1 MFTSLFSLTGAS
13 RGLGRGTDGACHLV
27 EIMLENLLPKDVQSG
42 RLHSDAYLIAHDY
55 GTHVGFTAHDHEDN
69 CVVGERVIS
78 SYPALVQYIQ
88 SAYTSYTPVVVEEDA
103 ELDAQLEAF
112 RRQAIAEVDGVADED
127 DDFVEDDE
135 ANEVE
140 DMEDP
145 DLDDDLTT
153 DTEEDVELITI
164 TKPKAKAGSKKY
176 KAEMNEIVEGLQDIF
191 GVELDEAGVDAALML
206 DILEAM
212 FDSASEHEID
222 PTQPIMDTFSEYVEF
237 E

>member
-1 MFTSLFSLTGAS
+1 MFTSLFNLTGAS
-13 RGLGRGTDGACHLV
+13 LGLGRGADGACHL
-27 EIMLENLLPKDVQSG
+27 IHLSLDNLVPKDVQAG
-42 RLHSDAYLIAHDY
+42 RLHSDAYLIALDY
-55 GTHVGFTAHDHEDN
+55 GTHVGFTAYDHEDN
-69 CVVGERVIS
+69 RVADECVIS
-78 SYPALVQYIQ
+78 SYPALVQHIQ
-88 SAYTSYTPVVVEEDA
+88 NAYTSYTPIVEEDT

-112 RRQAIAEVDGVADED
+112 RRQAIAEVDGVVDED
-127 DDFVEDDE
+127 DEFIEDDE
-135 ANEVE
+135 ANDVE

-145 DLDDDLTT
+145 DLDDDLTA
-153 DTEEDVELITI
+153 DIEEDVELITI